1 MPLSRIP
8 GQGNN
13 IKSSSIRRQWYGNSQ
28 EGSLVMPRNSH
39 SGVVQLRGLD
49 GLYIVAGLETASLEV
64 TGFDDV
70 WISKAHNRVPQL
82 ES

>member
-1 MPLSRIP
+1 
-8 GQGNN
+8 
-13 IKSSSIRRQWYGNSQ
+13 
-28 EGSLVMPRNSH
+28 MPRNSH

-49 GLYIVAGLETASLEV
+49 GLYIVAGLETASPEV
-64 TGFDDV
+64 TGFGDV